1 MRIFVPTSVK
11 DLFILRHNGFI
22 APVTAYAVTGGL
34 RESYA
39 EGDADELEYAASAQA
54 AHASLRLVEVTD
66 PRRVVVAADV
76 PDSAVRVLP
85 GELGE
90 VEVAV
95 DVRLE
100 LVASV
105 HVDDV
110 EAAADVAAAV
120 QALDAASAGD
130 EDAGFVVDGAEG
142 HELLWYDVSELDA
155 LLDD

>member
-11 DLFILRHNGFI
+11 DLFILRHNGFT